1 MLCKEMVIH
10 VVLALTIACAPHGEK
25 CWQKI
30 TVPRWAGLDLSL
42 GTCSFSGLWPP
53 GLWTGWTWTSAPSTP
68 GCPEAKGAFCL
79 EAAGLSRSL
88 GAMEKLPCGSQVLG
102 GCDLHADE
110 GVLAVGASL
119 SCPREPGLSPGKVPF
134 QGCLRASAVWSGVW
148 RRL

>member
-30 TVPRWAGLDLSL
+30 IVPRWAGLDLSL

-68 GCPEAKGAFCL
+68 GVLRLKEHFVLRLLGFLVLWELWRSCPVAPRCL
-79 EAAGLSRSL
+79 EDVICMLMKACWLL
-88 GAMEKLPCGSQVLG
+88 GPA
-102 GCDLHADE
+102 
-110 GVLAVGASL
+110 
-119 SCPREPGLSPGKVPF
+119 
-134 QGCLRASAVWSGVW
+134 
-148 RRL
+148 